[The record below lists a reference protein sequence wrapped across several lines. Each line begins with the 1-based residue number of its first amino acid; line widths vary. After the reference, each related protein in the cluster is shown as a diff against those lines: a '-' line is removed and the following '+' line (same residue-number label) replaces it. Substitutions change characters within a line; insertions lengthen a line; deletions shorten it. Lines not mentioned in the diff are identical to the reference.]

1 MLDKRV
7 EMCYNKYSEREVIK
21 MKLTDRVKRIRE
33 IDKQIT
39 ALMDELHSL
48 YYDGLTTAEHN
59 RLYDKVMSDG
69 ESHWG

>member
-1 MLDKRV
+1 
-7 EMCYNKYSEREVIK
+7 
-21 MKLTDRVKRIRE
+21 MKLIDRVKRIRE